1 MVHGGKAESGVYIG
15 NVCSST
21 TTNGADYVYIQLNTT
36 NYIENGNSIY
46 IRIISND
53 FSTATADK
61 NVIPKSGLGSCLVF
75 KKVKI
80 MRVALIK
87 PLSVSRTLIWYL
99 F

>member
-15 NVCSST
+15 NVCTT

-53 FSTATADK
+53 FSTAAAYK
-61 NVIPKSGLGSCLVF
+61 NVMPKSGSCLVF

-80 MRVALIK
+80 MRVAVIK